1 MNSKQKNTIIAITTL
16 TLISLVYTWF
26 YPLNKGILSVITEM
40 DNYELQINNESIICE
55 KDPCNIKLKSGS
67 HAVHFTKEEH
77 YSITKTIII
86 NRNKITGLK
95 LNPKKIIVFKKTNI
109 IPESYNKPLSKPQIN
124 EDEIITSIWN
134 KDKNKLLFLSK
145 TGDYLQI
152 YQKGEENK
160 VITILKN
167 LEKPRLYWSD
177 DEEKIIGIDEG
188 GIYFIETLSGKR
200 KKKEID
206 IEVTN
211 IIWPEQ
217 SDYLVFNNKENDV
230 FKILWSNKDETINIT
245 DNINLNQSIW
255 INNDEILY
263 FDINNEANKST
274 IFVYD
279 FENEIK
285 TELISKN
292 IIVDRVRYDHE
303 KGLGYFYCPEEGS
316 WYEILL

>member
-1 MNSKQKNTIIAITTL
+1 MGSKQKNIIIVIITL
-16 TLISLVYTWF
+16 ALISLVYIWF
-26 YPLNKGILSVITEM
+26 YPLNNGILSVITEM
-40 DNYELQINNESIICE
+40 DNYELQINNESTICE

-67 HAVHFTKEEH
+67 YTVHFTKKEH

-109 IPESYNKPLSKPQIN
+109 VPESYSKPLSKPQIK
-124 EDEIITSIWN
+124 EDDILASIWN
-134 KDKNKLLFLSK
+134 KDRNKLLFLSK
-145 TGDYLQI
+145 VDDYLQI
-152 YQKGEENK
+152 YQKGGENK

-167 LEKPRLYWSD
+167 LKEPSLYWSN
-177 DEEKIIGIDEG
+177 DEEKIIGIDED

-200 KKKEID
+200 KKKEIN

-217 SDYLVFNNKENDV
+217 SDYLLLNNKQNDV
-230 FKILWSNKDETINIT
+230 FKILWSNKDETIKIT

-255 INNDEILY
+255 INDDEILY
-263 FDINNEANKST
+263 FNINKEINRST

-285 TELISKN
+285 TELITKN
-292 IIVDRVRYDHE
+292 IIVDRVKYDHE
-303 KGLGYFYCPEEGS
+303 KGLGYFYCPKENE